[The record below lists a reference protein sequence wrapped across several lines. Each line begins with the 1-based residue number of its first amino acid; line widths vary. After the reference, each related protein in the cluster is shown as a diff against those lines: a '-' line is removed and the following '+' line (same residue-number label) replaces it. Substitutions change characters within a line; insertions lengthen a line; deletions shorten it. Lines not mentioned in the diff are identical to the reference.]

1 MNTARRSFFAAA
13 LVASFVAASSFAPAA
28 FAQAAPKNR
37 IVIQV
42 SDNDPAKWN
51 LALNNIRNIQQDLG
65 RENVDIELIAY
76 GPGLNMLKLDST
88 VAGRVAETL
97 GNGAGIFACENT
109 MRGQKLGKTDLLPNI
124 GFVKAGVT
132 ALMMRQSEGW
142 AYIRP

>member
-1 MNTARRSFFAAA
+1 MKTVVK
-13 LVASFVAASSFAPAA
+13 LFVALALFASAVVPV
-28 FAQAAPKNR
+28 AQAAESPALRHK
-37 IVIQV
+37 VVFQV
-42 SDNDPAKWN
+42 SDNDAAKWN

-76 GPGLNMLKLDST
+76 GPGLNMLKLDSA

-109 MRGQKLGKTDLLPNI
+109 MRSQKLGKDELLPKI

-132 ALMMRQSEGW
+132 ALMMRQHEGW

>member
-1 MNTARRSFFAAA
+1 MKTIIKLFAALTFIA
-13 LVASFVAASSFAPAA
+13 TAILPVV
-28 FAQAAPKNR
+28 QAAESPAGRHK
-37 IVIQV
+37 VVFQV
-42 SDNDPAKWN
+42 SDNDAAKWN

-88 VAGRVAETL
+88 VAARVAETL

-109 MRGQKLGKTDLLPNI
+109 MRSQKLGKDALLPNI

-132 ALMMRQSEGW
+132 ALMMRQREGW

>member
-1 MNTARRSFFAAA
+1 MKNWLSVIAA
-13 LVASFVAASSFAPAA
+13 LAFSAIALMPAAQAEEAPAKHHKVV
-28 FAQAAPKNR
+28 F
-37 IVIQV
+37 QV

-88 VAGRVAETL
+88 VAARVAETL

-132 ALMMRQSEGW
+132 ALMTRQSEGW

>member
-1 MNTARRSFFAAA
+1 MSTISKLFAALA
-13 LVASFVAASSFAPAA
+13 LIASAVLPVT
-28 FAQAAPKNR
+28 QAAESPAVRHK
-37 IVIQV
+37 VVFQV
-42 SDNDPAKWN
+42 SDNDAAKWN

-76 GPGLNMLKLDST
+76 GPGLNMLKLDSA

-97 GNGAGIFACENT
+97 GSGAGVVACENT
-109 MRGQKLGKTDLLPNI
+109 MRSQKLGKNELLPNI

-132 ALMMRQSEGW
+132 ALMTRQQQGW